1 VIWLVD
7 YIINHRVIWLVGFM
21 VFIAT
26 FINISVMYRGG
37 QLDHLTLYTSL
48 WMGFELTTSVVI
60 GTDCIG
66 SCKFNYHT
74 ITATTAPGFY
84 EIKLPPLH
92 LPPRYPCSGAS

>member
-1 VIWLVD
+1 MVD

-66 SCKFNYHT
+66 SCKFNYHA
-74 ITATTAPGFY
+74 ITSTTAPQTILPSIMSC
-84 EIKLPPLH
+84 EILSTRIFHKK
-92 LPPRYPCSGAS
+92 

>member
-1 VIWLVD
+1 MVD
-7 YIINHRVIWLVGFM
+7 YIISHRVIWLVGFM

-66 SCKFNYHT
+66 SCKFNYHA
-74 ITATTAPGFY
+74 ITSTTAPQTILPSIMSC
-84 EIKLPPLH
+84 EILSTRIFHKK
-92 LPPRYPCSGAS
+92 